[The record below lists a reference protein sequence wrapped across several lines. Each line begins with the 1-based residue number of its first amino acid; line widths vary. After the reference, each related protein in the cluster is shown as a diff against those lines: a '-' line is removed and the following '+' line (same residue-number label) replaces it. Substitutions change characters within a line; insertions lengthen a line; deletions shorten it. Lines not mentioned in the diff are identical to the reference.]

1 MKGVQKME
9 IYSRYKTP
17 DVPGLK
23 CPEKSL
29 TEQVY
34 KDQCDINFLIKKYG
48 LEDDPFAL
56 TMYIDPA
63 TRKMQY
69 LDTTQVP
76 DLYAA
81 LAAQKNLRKFFNELD
96 YDQQKAFDFSLDAFA
111 DYMVN
116 ASEDDIKKL
125 GLKNI
130 VFQDLPEYPVQPQ
143 QKSFPESKL
152 EPQESKAE

>member
-1 MKGVQKME
+1 ME
-9 IYSRYKTP
+9 IYTRYKTP
-17 DVPGLK
+17 DVVGLK

-34 KDQCDINFLIKKYG
+34 KDQCDLNFLIKKYG

-56 TMYIDPA
+56 TMYIDPN

-69 LDTTQVP
+69 LDATQVP

-81 LAAQKNLRKFFNELD
+81 LAAQKNLRKFFSELD

-111 DYMVN
+111 DFMIT
-116 ASEDDIKKL
+116 ASEDEIKKL

-130 VFQDLPEYPVQPQ
+130 VFADLPEYPKQPQ
-143 QKSFPESKL
+143 QKPSPDSQPESQPK
-152 EPQESKAE
+152 ESKAE